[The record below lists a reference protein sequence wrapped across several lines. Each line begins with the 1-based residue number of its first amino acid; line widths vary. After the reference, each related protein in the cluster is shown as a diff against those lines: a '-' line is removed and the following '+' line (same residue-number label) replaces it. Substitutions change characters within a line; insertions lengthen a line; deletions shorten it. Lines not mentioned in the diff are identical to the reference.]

1 MRIAVYGAGAMG
13 TVLGALLA
21 RSGADVDL
29 ISRNRSHVEAMKE
42 HGARLYWKTE
52 ERETKQQVRA
62 LLPEEMKGKYDIVF
76 LMTKQRENRQIAAF
90 LKDYLS
96 TEGIV
101 CTAQNGFPEESVAEV
116 LGAEKT
122 YGAVAA
128 WGANFIGEGKVEV
141 TSASEAMSVEI
152 GSYSGGG
159 EKLDSLE
166 KLLRP
171 IGEIVKNPDFVKRTE
186 NLVGSRWSKLSINAA
201 FSGLSVLTGLTFGEL
216 ARRRKSKRI
225 ALGILRECF
234 AVAAAAGVKLEKLQ
248 GHDMEKL
255 LGGSGF
261 FARLRAA
268 FLLPIAMKKHAKL
281 RSGMLRDVQ
290 SGRKCEIDYI
300 DGAVSRC
307 GDKYGVDTP
316 LCDKVTEIVHGIENG
331 LYETTYGNV
340 DFFDGQY

>member
-1 MRIAVYGAGAMG
+1 MRIAVYGAARWERYSARFW
-13 TVLGALLA
+13 LG
-21 RSGADVDL
+21 RGGRRFV
-29 ISRNRSHVEAMKE
+29 SRNRSHVEAMKE

-52 ERETKQQVRA
+52 ERETKQQVCA

-166 KLLRP
+166 NFSDRSERLSKIP
-171 IGEIVKNPDFVKRTE
+171 I
-186 NLVGSRWSKLSINAA
+186 S
-201 FSGLSVLTGLTFGEL
+201 
-216 ARRRKSKRI
+216 
-225 ALGILRECF
+225 
-234 AVAAAAGVKLEKLQ
+234 
-248 GHDMEKL
+248 
-255 LGGSGF
+255 
-261 FARLRAA
+261 
-268 FLLPIAMKKHAKL
+268 
-281 RSGMLRDVQ
+281 
-290 SGRKCEIDYI
+290 
-300 DGAVSRC
+300 
-307 GDKYGVDTP
+307 
-316 LCDKVTEIVHGIENG
+316 
-331 LYETTYGNV
+331 
-340 DFFDGQY
+340 

>member
-1 MRIAVYGAGAMG
+1 M
-13 TVLGALLA
+13 
-21 RSGADVDL
+21 
-29 ISRNRSHVEAMKE
+29 
-42 HGARLYWKTE
+42 
-52 ERETKQQVRA
+52 
-62 LLPEEMKGKYDIVF
+62 
-76 LMTKQRENRQIAAF
+76 
-90 LKDYLS
+90 

-116 LGAEKT
+116 LGAGRT

-141 TSASEAMSVEI
+141 TSAPEAMSVEI

-159 EKLDSLE
+159 EKLDSLK

-216 ARRRKSKRI
+216 ARKRKSKRI

-261 FARLRAA
+261 
-268 FLLPIAMKKHAKL
+268 
-281 RSGMLRDVQ
+281 LRD
-290 SGRKCEIDYI
+290 
-300 DGAVSRC
+300 AVRPFC
-307 GDKYGVDTP
+307 FRLP
-316 LCDKVTEIVHGIENG
+316 
-331 LYETTYGNV
+331 
-340 DFFDGQY
+340 